1 MKITTIII
9 IAFAVFAGLVAAL
22 MVRSIVSRPK
32 EMADLKIVVASHSL
46 TYGSSVSAD
55 DLQEIPWSAQEFP
68 EGAFRSIA
76 EIIKPGEQ
84 GRYSLANISKSAPV
98 LSNQITNPGQKASL
112 AAALP
117 EGKIAVTIR
126 VDDVRGVAGFIMP
139 GDHVDVSLTRTD
151 NATHEGYVD
160 TFLRNMKVLAI
171 DQISKERQDT
181 AQIAKS
187 VTLEATSVEA
197 EKLRLAGE
205 VGNISLTLRNAD
217 DESFD
222 EVGRITTSDL
232 TSGDLKNKKQKNI
245 EQNIKNG
252 PATTAIRIIK
262 GGNIQQLNVI
272 NELN

>member
-1 MKITTIII
+1 MKTTTIII
-9 IAFAVFAGLVAAL
+9 VAIALFAGLVAAL
-22 MVRSIVSRPK
+22 MVRSIVTHPK
-32 EMADLKIVVASHSL
+32 ETANLKIVVASHQL
-46 TYGSSVSAD
+46 TYGSSILAD
-55 DLQEIPWSAQEFP
+55 DLQEIPWSAEEFP
-68 EGAFRSIA
+68 EGAFRSITD
-76 EIIKPGEQ
+76 IIKPGEQ
-84 GRYSLANISKSAPV
+84 GRFSLANISKSSPILA
-98 LSNQITNPGQKASL
+98 NQMTNPGQKASL

-232 TSGDLKNKKQKNI
+232 TSGDIKNKKQKNPDV
-245 EQNIKNG
+245 NIKSG
-252 PATTAIRIIK
+252 PQTTAIRIIK
-262 GGNIQQLNVI
+262 GGNIQQFSVV
-272 NELN
+272 NE